1 MKTEQNHSKFYKILP
16 TVLVAM
22 TLAGCGASGK
32 YVKGNGF
39 SFIAR
44 WIQFFGDSQTDFA
57 FGVNS
62 YIGQLAF
69 KVNSFLSDHIVD
81 QAKTAY
87 GGFSKY
93 VTIFQWIALAYILIK
108 FGQLIFQNYFT
119 ENQKYAQNSVSILK
133 KLVICFALVWAMP
146 YAVFTG
152 YFVSTE
158 AGFTV
163 SQQIANADTEG
174 GETVRYELFTEMSNI
189 GASGHTYCK
198 FNTDVPGP
206 DPDGGVG
213 EVMYNPHSDNGTST
227 GSKTLDGILRA
238 KAKNDSKD
246 IDYFLGDGVEST
258 EETRYNELVREY
270 TDVWDSTCGQFADK
284 EGDDYK
290 YETYNVYRLAEA
302 VNNGTNRNII
312 TLKDSASSVL
322 DLFTVVV
329 NCFFFL
335 VAGISIVHRLLDCIL
350 LIATGWFYIGN
361 YLTDEQGTYLQKF
374 IAQLGSI
381 IITQFTVIVEIGLFN
396 AMQSGLGSS
405 GVDPMFVIA
414 SNIAWGLLLIGTPAA
429 ISSMFNQTG
438 ATGFAAKAGSHL
450 VNSIRNK

>member
-1 MKTEQNHSKFYKILP
+1 MP

-163 SQQIANADTEG
+163 SQQIANADTA
-174 GETVRYELFTEMSNI
+174 FISK
-189 GASGHTYCK
+189 ASG
-198 FNTDVPGP
+198 
-206 DPDGGVG
+206 VG
-213 EVMYNPHSDNGTST
+213 KKSAERVIVDLRDKVGIPSHYGATATKYTTAADANDEA
-227 GSKTLDGILRA
+227 LDALMA
-238 KAKNDSKD
+238 
-246 IDYFLGDGVEST
+246 LGFSLKEASLALEKVDKSLPT
-258 EETRYNELVREY
+258 EERI
-270 TDVWDSTCGQFADK
+270 K
-284 EGDDYK
+284 
-290 YETYNVYRLAEA
+290 LA
-302 VNNGTNRNII
+302 
-312 TLKDSASSVL
+312 LK
-322 DLFTVVV
+322 
-329 NCFFFL
+329 
-335 VAGISIVHRLLDCIL
+335 
-350 LIATGWFYIGN
+350 
-361 YLTDEQGTYLQKF
+361 K
-374 IAQLGSI
+374 
-381 IITQFTVIVEIGLFN
+381 
-396 AMQSGLGSS
+396 
-405 GVDPMFVIA
+405 
-414 SNIAWGLLLIGTPAA
+414 
-429 ISSMFNQTG
+429 
-438 ATGFAAKAGSHL
+438 
-450 VNSIRNK
+450 